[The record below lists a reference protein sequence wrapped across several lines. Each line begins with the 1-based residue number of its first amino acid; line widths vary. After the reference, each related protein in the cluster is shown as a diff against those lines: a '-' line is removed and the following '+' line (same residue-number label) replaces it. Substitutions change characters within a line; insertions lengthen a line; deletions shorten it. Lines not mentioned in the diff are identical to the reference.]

1 MSESFSRPRPPR
13 LRWQALWQLHPPV
26 ALVVRASQ
34 SQCLQT
40 LYIAAKPSADRLHLR
55 NVFADGR
62 RYYVQPQTDGFRL
75 SSDNRLP
82 WGGRRNRSRVA
93 AVVYG
98 KFSNP
103 DAQMTLVRIHSR
115 MNIPYLISSFFLPIF
130 FTAIVISMPW
140 PRLLVAILVVLLF
153 VLSLV
158 AHRFN
163 AALQV
168 NEMIYFVQKAFADL
182 PVVEINALPASG
194 ADVVMQNTDFR
205 EQWYRF
211 YNEQTR
217 GEDQR

>member
-1 MSESFSRPRPPR
+1 MQESFSRPRPPR

-26 ALVVRASQ
+26 ALVVRATQ

-62 RYYVQPQTDGFRL
+62 RYYVQPQQDGFKL
-75 SSDNRLP
+75 VSDNRLP
-82 WGGRRNRSRVA
+82 WGGRSNRSRVA

-103 DAQMTLVRIHSR
+103 DAQITLVRVHSR
-115 MNIPYLISSFFLPIF
+115 MNIPYLLSGLLLPVFFA
-130 FTAIVISMPW
+130 AIVISMPW
-140 PRLLVAILVVLLF
+140 PRLLEIILVALLF
-153 VLSLV
+153 VLSL
-158 AHRFN
+158 AGYRFN

-182 PVVEINALPASG
+182 PAVELGALPPRG
-194 ADVVMQNTDFR
+194 ADVTMQNSDFR

-211 YNEQTR
+211 YNELSR
-217 GEDQR
+217 NDEKR